1 MTQYYL
7 AQIDLYNW
15 GPFSGR
21 QPSVTI
27 HPEGTAIVGA
37 TGSGKTTLVDA
48 LMTLLAERPRYN
60 LASTGGIESDRDL
73 MSYMRGVSGVGNAGS
88 NDHVS
93 RQGQTITGISATFLP
108 VPEKRTTANED
119 ETNQNAKKT
128 STKKN
133 DIAGIQIATVMWIDS
148 NSTASSDRKDVWLVQ
163 QFPDVTEAETETE
176 DLAENQNANSDI
188 NKVEDINEAEKTNHD
203 NQSILTAASLN
214 LDHWLSHIYEDGIKS
229 FKKSSKATPQLQLFD
244 TKKAYL
250 ANVCRFFEI
259 KKTAFTLLNR
269 AAGLKQLSSIDEIF
283 REFVLDDNAS
293 FKRAEEVAEEFEDLK
308 AIRAELE
315 TAKAQQR
322 SLAPIA
328 TLNDKLQKQ
337 QASLDDLQKLQ
348 DILPIWFASIALDA
362 WRRQEKTLNQQQTEY
377 EQQLEQLNHKNQR
390 LLSHIEQLTQQ
401 YMQLGGHQL
410 TAIQKEIQLNQS
422 LLANVEQGF

>member
-1 MTQYYL
+1 MNTHQYYL

-93 RQGQTITGISATFLP
+93 RQAQTITGISATFLP
-108 VPEKRTTANED
+108 VPEKLTTANED
-119 ETNQNAKKT
+119 KTNQNAKRT
-128 STKKN
+128 RTKKN

-148 NSTASSDRKDVWLVQ
+148 NSTATSDRKDVWLVQ
-163 QFPDVTEAETETE
+163 QFPEMTEAETE
-176 DLAENQNANSDI
+176 DLAENQNSNND
-188 NKVEDINEAEKTNHD
+188 NKN
-203 NQSILTAASLN
+203 ILISASLN
-214 LDHWLSHIYEDGIKS
+214 LDNWLSHIHEDGIKS
-229 FKKSSKATPQLQLFD
+229 FKKISKSTPHLQLFD

-337 QASLDDLQKLQ
+337 QTSLDDLQRLL

-362 WRRQEKTLNQQQTEY
+362 WKKLDAELTQKQTTY
-377 EQQLEQLNHKNQR
+377 EHEIKELNHKDER
-390 LLSHIEQLTQQ
+390 LRHQIKNLEMQ
-401 YMQLGGHQL
+401 YNQLGGQQIEIIKKD
-410 TAIQKEIQLNQS
+410 IQINLKDLNQIENN
-422 LLANVEQGF
+422 LKEYQQIATA